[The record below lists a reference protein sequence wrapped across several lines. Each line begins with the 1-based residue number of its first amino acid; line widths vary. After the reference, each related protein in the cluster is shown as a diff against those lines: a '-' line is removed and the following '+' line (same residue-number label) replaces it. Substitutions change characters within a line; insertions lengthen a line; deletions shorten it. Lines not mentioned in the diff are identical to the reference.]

1 MTAMKLITHQF
12 AIATLVMMQLCCVCA
27 AEAAEQ
33 TTPAT
38 TNIEKTIMVLFSP
51 VETPAAIGSSRLT
64 NYRNR
69 TGYYTRGRDHRVS
82 EAVTRDYR
90 LNLVTDW
97 PITELD
103 LVCAV
108 LTIPDDRSVEEVI
121 ALLEKDERLQLVQ
134 KMQSFEAMSG
144 KDPYYPLQAKQ
155 YSMDLEKLHQ
165 VTTGKNVSIAVIDTG
180 VDLQHVE
187 LAGQFA
193 FSKNFAEDYSTDFSG
208 DRHGTAIAGI
218 IAAKSHNNEGMVGI
232 APDAKL
238 LALKACWQV
247 AAGNIESTCNTLTLA
262 LALNKAMMEKVSI
275 INMSLAGP
283 EDKIIGLLLNKA
295 IENGTLVVA
304 ADAVKPEEDRFPAS
318 LAGVLAVS
326 SMSLIQSD
334 GTQPL
339 ATMEKSPPEPDA
351 MIAAPGISI
360 LGTAPGNNYDFFS
373 GNSFAAAHVS
383 GFAALLMQQCG
394 KRDYSRLQQNLQ
406 VISRH
411 LQAGDR
417 VEALTCHASEELH

>member
-1 MTAMKLITHQF
+1 
-12 AIATLVMMQLCCVCA
+12 
-27 AEAAEQ
+27 
-33 TTPAT
+33 
-38 TNIEKTIMVLFSP
+38 
-51 VETPAAIGSSRLT
+51 LT

-69 TGYYTRGRDHRVS
+69 TGYYTRGRDRRLS
-82 EAVTRDYR
+82 EAVSRDYQ

-103 LVCAV
+103 VICAV
-108 LTIPDDRSVEEVI
+108 ISIPDDRSIEEVI
-121 ALLEKDERLQLVQ
+121 ALLEQDERLQLVQ
-134 KMQSFEAMSG
+134 KMQTFETMTS

-165 VTTGKNVSIAVIDTG
+165 VTTGKQVSIAIIDTG
-180 VDLQHVE
+180 VDLEHAD

-193 FSKNFAEDYSTDFSG
+193 FSGNFAEDYSKDFNG

-218 IAAKSHNNEGMVGI
+218 IAAKNHNDEGMVGI

-247 AAGNIESTCNTLTLA
+247 AVGNMESTCNTLTLA

-283 EDKIIGLLLNKA
+283 EDRIIGLLLKKA
-295 IENGTLVVA
+295 IEKGIVVVA
-304 ADAVKPEEDRFPAS
+304 ADAVKAEEHRFPAS
-318 LAGVLAVS
+318 LEGVLAVS
-326 SMSLIQSD
+326 SMSVIKSD
-334 GTQPL
+334 GLRPL
-339 ATMEKSPPEPDA
+339 VTIAKGSPEPDA

-360 LGTAPGNNYDFFS
+360 LATAPSDNYDFFS

-394 KRDYSRLQQNLQ
+394 KRDRYSLAQNLQ

-411 LQAGDR
+411 LQAGDL
-417 VEALTCHASEELH
+417 VESLPCNASKELQ